1 MLDSNRTNS
10 SSAVPPTK
18 NRDAVVYLT
27 RSSQLD
33 LLKRSIDLLCDN
45 FLPDNPA
52 DVFVFHEDDCDLVA
66 LRRATERANS
76 SFCRVDFSSV
86 PPGCENLSRGQIG
99 YRHMCRFFA
108 NEWFLRPELDGYGF
122 VMRMDVDSFILSPC
136 KTDLFATMR
145 RQGSRYAYRA
155 VTTDARKFCTGF
167 WETAAKHFED
177 SGVVPKDGFRKDF
190 GKPLVYY
197 TNFEICDLSWFR
209 DLPWQSFFKDVD
221 FAGGIAKYR
230 WGDHIIRYA
239 GLQALMD
246 PAEIWQAT
254 PLHYQHW
261 YRWKA
266 GSRHR
271 NLPWLLRCYAKTAVA
286 VAKEKLHLS

>member
-1 MLDSNRTNS
+1 MLDFNRTNF
-10 SSAVPPTK
+10 SSAVPPAR

-33 LLKRSIDLLCDN
+33 LLKRSVDLLCDN

-52 DVFVFHEDDCDLVA
+52 DVFVFHEDDCDLDA
-66 LRRATERANS
+66 LRRATERADPA
-76 SFCRVDFSSV
+76 FCRVDFSSV
-86 PPGCENLSRGQIG
+86 PPGCENLPRGQIG

-155 VTTDARKFCTGF
+155 VLNDAPRFCTGL
-167 WETAAKHFED
+167 WRTAATHFEKNGIETKARLFAD
-177 SGVVPKDGFRKDF
+177 IRENGIF
-190 GKPLVYY
+190 Y
-197 TNFEICDLSWFR
+197 TNFEICDLAWFR
-209 DLPWQSFFKDVD
+209 GPVWQSFFRTIDA
-221 FAGGIAKYR
+221 AGGIAKHR
-230 WGDHIIRYA
+230 WGDAPIRYV
-239 GLQALMD
+239 GVRALMD

-261 YRWKA
+261 YRWNA